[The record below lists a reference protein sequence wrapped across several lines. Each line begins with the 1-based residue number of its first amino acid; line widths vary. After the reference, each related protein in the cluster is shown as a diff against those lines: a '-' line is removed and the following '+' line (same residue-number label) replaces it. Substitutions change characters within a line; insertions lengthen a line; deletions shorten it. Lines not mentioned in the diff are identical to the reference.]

1 MRLKSELSVQTSS
14 VEGTKRSSET
24 AMLNQQAVYK

>member
-1 MRLKSELSVQTSS
+1 MRRKSELSAQTST
-14 VEGTKRSSET
+14 VAGTKSNSET